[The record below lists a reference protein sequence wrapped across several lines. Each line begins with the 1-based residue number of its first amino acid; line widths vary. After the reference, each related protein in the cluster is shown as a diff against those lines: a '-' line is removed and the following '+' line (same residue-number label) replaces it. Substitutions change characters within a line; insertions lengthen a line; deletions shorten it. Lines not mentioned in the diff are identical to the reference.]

1 MEGERTE
8 EKEERVEGNRRGAMI
23 LELGTREGGRGGA
36 WQDPLAGVNKENRPS
51 AHPLPYKA
59 RMQLHQVRG
68 LV

>member
-1 MEGERTE
+1 
-8 EKEERVEGNRRGAMI
+8 MI
-23 LELGTREGGRGGA
+23 LELGTREGSRGGA